1 VRPLTLDVLLYVLD
15 SSWPLMDFPL
25 LNAIRRTCRA
35 VNRLSDRYLVLRH
48 NDFYFHGHR
57 RFARFCML
65 VLRQPT
71 RLLPLLKVLRIGDI
85 HPDRGEMPGEVFESC
100 ICTELLVKVVQQST
114 ALTNIEFKFAEAV
127 VAVDPQLGPALSAL
141 SSLRE
146 LTLDGGV
153 GPETRDMLT
162 RLRPGLRKLT
172 VSFEG
177 YYLPGPLLV
186 TLFSIR
192 DSLKELDVSSIGEPL
207 RAFDYEDETDMV
219 QWPAMCAVY
228 FRDVL
233 VVSKSQLLRCFP
245 NLHHLEMSNYRE
257 RGHQNADQI
266 RKEAEPEGLC
276 WPALDIVSLNGEWL
290 WMMGLRCT
298 VRCLKVPDLYSPQ
311 DAERLLED
319 LPFLQPVVL
328 TLDLYPPAWANFTG
342 SVEPSFSGV
351 SAAMVTRM
359 LQPLSRTKALALTI
373 HDLQGTASV
382 AEVDAYLV
390 SASCYTCCIQAD
402 HLTLKGVPCRRH
414 PPQYPSIPPA

>member
-1 VRPLTLDVLLYVLD
+1 
-15 SSWPLMDFPL
+15 
-25 LNAIRRTCRA
+25 
-35 VNRLSDRYLVLRH
+35 
-48 NDFYFHGHR
+48 
-57 RFARFCML
+57 
-65 VLRQPT
+65 
-71 RLLPLLKVLRIGDI
+71 
-85 HPDRGEMPGEVFESC
+85 MPGEVFESC
-100 ICTELLVKVVQQST
+100 ICTELLVKVMQQST

-153 GPETRDMLT
+153 GPATTDMLT

-172 VSFEG
+172 VSFED
-177 YYLPGPLLV
+177 YYVEQPLLV
-186 TLFSIR
+186 TLASVR
-192 DSLKELDVSSIGEPL
+192 DSLIELDVSSIDEPL
-207 RAFDYEDETDMV
+207 ALDLEDETEMV
-219 QWPAMCAVY
+219 WPAMCAVY
-228 FRDVL
+228 LRDVR
-233 VVSKSQLLRCFP
+233 VVSKAQLLRRFP
-245 NLHHLEMSNYRE
+245 NLRHLEMSNYSG
-257 RGHQNADQI
+257 RGHQNADET
-266 RKEAEPEGLC
+266 REEVKNEGLC
-276 WPALDIVSLNGEWL
+276 WPALDTVSLNGEWI

-328 TLDLYPPAWANFTG
+328 TLGLYPPAWANFTG

-373 HDLQGTASV
+373 HNLHGTASV

-390 SASCYTCCIQAD
+390 SVSCHTCCIQAD
-402 HLTLKGVPCRRH
+402 HFTLKGVPCRRH